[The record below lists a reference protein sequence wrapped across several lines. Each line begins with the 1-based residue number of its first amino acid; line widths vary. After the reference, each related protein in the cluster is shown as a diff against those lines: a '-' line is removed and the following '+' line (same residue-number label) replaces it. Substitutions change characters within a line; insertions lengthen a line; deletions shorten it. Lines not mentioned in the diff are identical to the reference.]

1 MKKTLLL
8 LSALFVFA
16 LSACAAEEP
25 DIMDIDDGENGKL
38 KMQSQK

>member
-8 LSALFVFA
+8 LSALFVVA

-25 DIMDIDDGENGKL
+25 DIMDVDDGDNGKF
-38 KMQSQK
+38 KIQQQR